1 MKTLWGI
8 DLGGTKI
15 EGVVLKDN
23 SELEIIERIRIP
35 TNAHNGYQHIIDQIV
50 QLVDLLKTKT
60 GYSPK
65 IIGIGTPGAIDIK
78 TQTIKNSNTVCL
90 IGQPIKADLEARLK
104 ITVEMENDANLFA
117 LAETHY
123 GVVKDLDSPPQTVF
137 GVIMGTGVG
146 GGIVING
153 KLIKGLHH
161 VAGEW
166 GHNYLTKSGG
176 KCYCGKI
183 GCVETVISGPATERY
198 YQSLTNTSLPLEK
211 IYKLSKSGD
220 PDAKKT
226 IDRLLHFFAKAIAS
240 IINILDPEVI
250 ILGGGVGNID
260 ALHTIGRELTRD
272 FIFNEHFETLFLH
285 PKLGDS
291 AGVLGAALLTKN

>member
-15 EGVVLKDN
+15 EGIILKDN
-23 SELEIIERIRIP
+23 SKLEIIERIRIP
-35 TNAHNGYQHIIDQIV
+35 TDAHHGYQHIIDQIV
-50 QLVDLLKTKT
+50 ELVELLKSKS
-60 GYSPK
+60 GHSPTML
-65 IIGIGTPGAIDIK
+65 GLGTPGAIDIK
-78 TQTIKNSNTVCL
+78 TQTIKNSNTICL
-90 IGQPIKADLEARLK
+90 IGQPIKTDLEARLK
-104 ITVEMENDANLFA
+104 IPVEIENDANLFA

-123 GVVKDLDSPPQTVF
+123 GVVQDLDQTPQTVF

-153 KLIKGLHH
+153 KLLKGLHH

-176 KCYCGKI
+176 KCYCQKT

-198 YQSLTNTSLPLEK
+198 YQSLTGTSLKLEQ
-211 IYKLSKSGD
+211 IYKLAQSGD
-220 PDAKKT
+220 PDSTKT
-226 IDRLLHFFAKAIAS
+226 INRLLHFFAKAIAS
-240 IINILDPEVI
+240 IINILDPDVI
-250 ILGGGVGNID
+250 IIGGGVGNID
-260 ALHTIGRELTRD
+260 ALYTEGRELTCD
-272 FIFNEHFETLFLH
+272 YIFNDQLDTLFLQ